1 MEKLPFNKV
10 ALLENLKIENRNE
23 ITNIKLVNK
32 NVKILISILGG
43 VIYLVGFYK
52 QSLDGK
58 RGIVRC
64 ALYVLLEKLLAEG
77 KIQKQQIMKVSAPTP
92 DDGNIERLI
101 KIYTDIGFK
110 KGRPEPGN
118 PINLYNTVVE
128 LIKTLTA
135 QCEISGGRKRR
146 KKSRKSK
153 RRKSR
158 KKSKR
163 KSRKKSKKRR
173 KSRKKRKY

>member
-1 MEKLPFNKV
+1 M
-10 ALLENLKIENRNE
+10 
-23 ITNIKLVNK
+23 
-32 NVKILISILGG
+32 
-43 VIYLVGFYK
+43 
-52 QSLDGK
+52 
-58 RGIVRC
+58 
-64 ALYVLLEKLLAEG
+64 EKLLAEG

-92 DDGNIERLI
+92 AYGTMERLI

-110 KGRPEPGN
+110 KRLLEPGN

-128 LIKTLTA
+128 LINTLTD

-163 KSRKKSKKRR
+163 KSRKKSKRR
-173 KSRKKRKY
+173 KSKRKRRTKRR